1 METRKLLLLAIV
13 LTFILTINTAYALPL
28 WQFGIEDQS
37 YSEFKSN
44 PGGSF
49 EPETIIGFGSV
60 SVDDPSMYSGFFSP
74 GYLYTSNHPLVDT
87 ASTASLTFEFTLT
100 EDYRQLDLSYGRMGA
115 EIDDVYF
122 DGVKIFSADGTAEGQ
137 YDLFEYAI
145 TGEIYAGDHTLTV
158 AYADDAG
165 NGHYIDFMRLDNGDL
180 LNGRT
185 NSIPEPGTIFL
196 VGTGILGL
204 VSGCRRKIK

>member
-49 EPETIIGFGSV
+49 EPETIIGFG
-60 SVDDPSMYSGFFSP
+60 
-74 GYLYTSNHPLVDT
+74 
-87 ASTASLTFEFTLT
+87 LTFEFTLT